1 MEHLQDGHYVRLRS
15 REHGTYLHADEDG
28 HGVSLQHLRASMNA
42 AWVVHLYDQ
51 GNADALAQHML
62 LHSAAYGRYLVA
74 TNAPA
79 PRGHRGRRVEQRNYD
94 DQEEEAIRWE
104 AVTVGADS
112 GNDVLLRNVA
122 GRHLRNGAWRYLR
135 ANGRYIHT
143 GASVDAFDNFSA
155 KMHWVVEPIP
165 FRAAMP
171 LLRRPN
177 RVRIPFTRRIIGPVL
192 PMPSRVIVYVRAGAD
207 GSRIGR
213 GAFVFEGN
221 YVFDLRKELIRRL
234 EATMGVSDVAMCV
247 EAGTFGRP
255 TPLVVDL
262 PRSRQNFHIVVFPV
276 GTPVHAGVRYPDVDA
291 V

>member
-15 REHGTYLHADEDG
+15 RVHGTYLHANEDG
-28 HGVSLQHLRASMNA
+28 HGISLHHRRDSMNA
-42 AWVVHLYDQ
+42 AWAVHLYHQ

-62 LHSAAYGRYLVA
+62 LYSAAYGRYLVA

-79 PRGHRGRRVEQRNYD
+79 PLGHRGRRVEQRNYD

-104 AVTVGADS
+104 AVAVGADS

-143 GASVDAFDNFSA
+143 GASVDAFDNFST

-171 LLRRPN
+171 LLRPPT
-177 RVRIPFTRRIIGPVL
+177 RVRLPFTRRIITVL

-207 GSRIGR
+207 GSRIAR

-221 YVFDLRKELIRRL
+221 SVFDLRETLIRRL

-247 EAGTFGRP
+247 EAGTFGRS

-262 PRSRQNFHIVVFPV
+262 PRSRQNLHILVFAV
-276 GTPVHAGVRYPDVDA
+276 GTPAHAGVRYPDVDA